1 MIWGYHYFWKHPYR
15 WSISHV
21 WKKENSS
28 FPLFPNALGDMR
40 DRFLKD
46 ISRLPS
52 VINNEKLHQCHSQS
66 LENVAPPAVTHVRW
80 GWPLGCIIPKQ
91 EPNISNNNDNNDNNS
106 LHQPDALRNVAGWYK
121 LIGTDTVSWVLG
133 CRNTME
139 KREKQKQPFQPG
151 GVWLKQTLC
160 LFPHV
165 VSSVCECVSIKV
177 SHV

>member
-1 MIWGYHYFWKHPYR
+1 
-15 WSISHV
+15 
-21 WKKENSS
+21 
-28 FPLFPNALGDMR
+28 MR

-46 ISRLPS
+46 ISRLCVTNQAWSKKSILPMDITDSS

-106 LHQPDALRNVAGWYK
+106 YTPAWCSPQCRRVVQTHRNRHSFLSAWLPEHHGKAGK
-121 LIGTDTVSWVLG
+121 TETTIPTGRCLAKA
-133 CRNTME
+133 NTL
-139 KREKQKQPFQPG
+139 F
-151 GVWLKQTLC
+151 V
-160 LFPHV
+160 FPHV